1 MARKAL
7 RVSLIIKILF
17 VNAVFAKINA
27 SLIAW
32 VSTVKKFKDTGFR
45 SISVN
50 MVKILESDVKISLKF
65 AMMILCGVLFFLKL
79 RSCVLIL
86 GDLCQKGVAL
96 KGEKVSVLIRQFEL
110 LFITYSLMMYV
121 SVIFSCFFDVLE
133 LGEKVNICDDIL

>member
-1 MARKAL
+1 
-7 RVSLIIKILF
+7 
-17 VNAVFAKINA
+17 
-27 SLIAW
+27 
-32 VSTVKKFKDTGFR
+32 VKEFKDTGFR

-50 MVKILESDVKISLKF
+50 MVKILESDLKISLKF
-65 AMMILCGVLFFLKL
+65 AMMILCGVLFFFKL

-121 SVIFSCFFDVLE
+121 SVIFSCFFDVMG